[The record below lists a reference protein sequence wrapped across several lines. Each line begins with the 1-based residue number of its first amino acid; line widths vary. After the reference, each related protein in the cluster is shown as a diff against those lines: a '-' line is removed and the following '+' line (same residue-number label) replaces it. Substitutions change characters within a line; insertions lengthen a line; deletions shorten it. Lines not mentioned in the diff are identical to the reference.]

1 MANVPMNLMTKRGR
15 HAEMSISVFFR
26 SSTGPNVR
34 NAINADCGSTPTMLE
49 AITASEDEHSEQ
61 RNASPIARM
70 IARMLASVD
79 VSRPFADGRIY
90 VRAREA
96 MMALNSRIGI
106 MCRKSWCVQ
115 RRKRMIGG
123 SSVIL
128 RASSPRPVLQQASSA
143 CRVHAVRF
151 FIA

>member
-1 MANVPMNLMTKRGR
+1 
-15 HAEMSISVFFR
+15 
-26 SSTGPNVR
+26 
-34 NAINADCGSTPTMLE
+34 
-49 AITASEDEHSEQ
+49 
-61 RNASPIARM
+61 
-70 IARMLASVD
+70 
-79 VSRPFADGRIY
+79 
-90 VRAREA
+90 
-96 MMALNSRIGI
+96 MALNSRIGI

-128 RASSPRPVLQQASSA
+128 LASSPRPVPQQASSA